1 MTSPGGKEV
10 GRVSVRVVPD
20 TSKFR
25 RKLRQQLQDIA
36 DEVVEVG
43 LRVNGDQA
51 RKETKRVKD
60 QIQDSLRD
68 LDVDIKMTRFEQAL
82 ARQLVRIKAMVDGL
96 RRVRTA
102 VVDITKAFAR
112 GTVQVVRFA
121 GRVLNIRNHLRRVR
135 DAIRGIPG
143 ALSKLKSLDSWWRG
157 FIRAGDAALRMKDR
171 VVNAGRSLRQLAR
184 AGVAG
189 LTNAF
194 AGLSK
199 AAGSVVSGLANVG
212 RTGWIVIAVFA
223 AAAPVLGLISGLLAG
238 LPSLLLAAG
247 AAAGAVALGWDGIK
261 KAAETLKPEIDDLK
275 ASLSQTFQQGL
286 TPVFN

>member
-82 ARQLVRIKAMVDGL
+82 ARQLVRIKAMADGL

-102 VVDITKAFAR
+102 VVDITKAFR
-112 GTVQVVRFA
+112 QGTVQVVRFA
-121 GRVLNIRNHLRRVR
+121 GRVLNIRNHFLRVR

-143 ALSKLKSLDSWWRG
+143 AFKKLTSLNSWWRG
-157 FIRAGDAALRMKDR
+157 FIRAGDAAIRMKDR
-171 VVNAGRSLRQLAR
+171 VVNAARSMRSLAQSA
-184 AGVAG
+184 AKG
-189 LTNAF
+189 LGNAF
-194 AGLSK
+194 SSLAD
-199 AAGSVVSGLANVG
+199 AA
-212 RTGWIVIAVFA
+212 
-223 AAAPVLGLISGLLAG
+223 
-238 LPSLLLAAG
+238 
-247 AAAGAVALGWDGIK
+247 
-261 KAAETLKPEIDDLK
+261 
-275 ASLSQTFQQGL
+275 
-286 TPVFN
+286 